1 MRQAGGRSGSKS
13 GAKSKSQSGNNQF
26 RIIGGEWRGRKLK
39 FPDVAAI
46 RPTPDR
52 VRETLFNWLQPHI
65 LGASCLDL
73 FAGSGAVGLEAL
85 SRGAASVTFVEQD
98 RRVAEVIRQHL
109 QLLNGNGSVV
119 EQEALGYLRRESA
132 EYDLV
137 FLDPPFGKGLIA
149 KVSRLLEE
157 QGLIHANSLLYIES
171 EQPVTG
177 EELPSGFNVVREK
190 RAGKVW
196 YGLARFNEAES

>member
-1 MRQAGGRSGSKS
+1 
-13 GAKSKSQSGNNQF
+13 
-26 RIIGGEWRGRKLK
+26 
-39 FPDVAAI
+39 VAAI

-85 SRGAASVTFVEQD
+85 SRGAASVTFVEQE
-98 RRVAEVIRQHL
+98 RSVAEAIRGHL
-109 QLLNGNGSVV
+109 QLLNGKGTVV
-119 EQEALGYLRRESA
+119 EREALNFLKRESA
-132 EYDLV
+132 TYDLL

-149 KVSRLLEE
+149 EVSRLLEK
-157 QGLIHANSLLYIES
+157 QGLIHANSLLYIEA
-171 EQPVTG
+171 EQPVTAG
-177 EELPSGFNVVREK
+177 ELPCGFKVYREK
-190 RAGKVW
+190 RAGQVW